1 MASYSSVMDLDNTS
15 SLHQAMVDPNHL
27 CGPQVIQA
35 MMKTPGKYQ
44 LNLWYH
50 LYVLFLTEYLFLNK
64 YYFLLYNSII
74 PNCRITLPVLHQ
86 YYNIGKDMEDY
97 ILHGTSAKVCVQRLL
112 NFLLVSL
119 DVEKNYMKFCSV
131 INLITVMT
139 TLSYKMIT
147 GNEN

>member
-1 MASYSSVMDLDNTS
+1 MASYSSVMDLDNTT
-15 SLHQAMVDPNHL
+15 SLHQAVVDPYRL

-64 YYFLLYNSII
+64 YYFVLYNSII

-86 YYNIGKDMEDY
+86 YYNISKDIEDY

-119 DVEKNYMKFCSV
+119 NVEKNYMKFCSI
-131 INLITVMT
+131 INLVTVMT

-147 GNEN
+147 GNC